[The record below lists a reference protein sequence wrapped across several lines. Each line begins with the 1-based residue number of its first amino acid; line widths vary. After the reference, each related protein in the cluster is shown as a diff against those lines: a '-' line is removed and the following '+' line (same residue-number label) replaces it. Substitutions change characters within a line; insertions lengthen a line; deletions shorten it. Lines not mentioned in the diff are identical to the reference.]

1 MDQKEALAAV
11 IKQLLGKTKQS
22 ELARKAKIK
31 ESVLSDYVNA
41 KRYPRQ
47 DNLAALARGL
57 GVTTERLEEL
67 AWQIRIASQARK
79 PLPAE
84 ADPAQARFH
93 ELLFSSKL
101 TELRAAGDPRLKNIL
116 EELAASTYHTQVAS
130 SRFAAAMS
138 MLVDLIESLLQPPTE
153 N

>member
-1 MDQKEALAAV
+1 MDQKEALAAA

-47 DNLAALARGL
+47 DNLAKLAHGL
-57 GVTTERLEEL
+57 GCTTERLEEV
-67 AWQIRIASQARK
+67 AWQFRLASQASER
-79 PLPAE
+79 PAVE
-84 ADPAQARFH
+84 DDPAQTRFH
-93 ELLFSSKL
+93 DLLFRGKL
-101 TELRAAGDPRLKNIL
+101 TDSDAAGDPRLKRIY
-116 EELAASTYHTQVAS
+116 EEFAAASYHTQVAN
-130 SRFAAAMS
+130 SRHFTGMS
-138 MLVDLIESLLQPPTE
+138 LLVDFLAGTKPPATE